1 MSYYLWL
8 LTLFIY
14 KLMETKYD
22 DFDLEQIR
30 ILKTS
35 KNGSKITIF
44 KIIDSNSEGFN
55 IKTPPLYMPWTVTPK
70 MFFNKMNANIAI
82 YTDDDFK
89 KFIDSFDKKINLL
102 LKDNDIKIKITNSVT
117 QTGTYPAT
125 FKAKINFKDDEM
137 VLNVLDTKRKPVD
150 ASHLIKKSRCAM
162 YIKPVHVWLND
173 SKAGITWTCEKVIVK
188 KYTEPEQASE
198 NNDTCEMSIK
208 RMKFNK

>member
-89 KFIDSFDKKINLL
+89 KFINNFDKKIN
-102 LKDNDIKIKITNSVT
+102 
-117 QTGTYPAT
+117 
-125 FKAKINFKDDEM
+125 
-137 VLNVLDTKRKPVD
+137 
-150 ASHLIKKSRCAM
+150 
-162 YIKPVHVWLND
+162 
-173 SKAGITWTCEKVIVK
+173 
-188 KYTEPEQASE
+188 
-198 NNDTCEMSIK
+198 
-208 RMKFNK
+208 